1 MNKLLTTIRLHPAN
15 ERVVQ
20 VLDQRRLPFE
30 EVMVDLHTPED
41 AAQAIREMLVRG
53 APLIGV
59 TAAYGMYL
67 AALHEPAASVE
78 SYYQQQKS
86 MLAATRPT
94 AVDLFAAL
102 DQAAQSILQAGSLAE
117 RQQQALAFAQQCAAD
132 SIDACRRIGEHGL
145 PLIEAIARQ
154 KNGAP
159 VNILTHC
166 NAGFLACIEYG
177 TATAPIYL
185 AQECGI
191 PVHVWVDE
199 TRPRNQGARLTAFE
213 LGRRGVPHTLIAD
226 NAGGHLMQHG
236 LVDLVITGTDRTTRC
251 GDVANK
257 IGTYLKALAAQD
269 NGAPFYVAAPSSSID
284 WNIRDGLREINI
296 EQRDDR
302 ELRYIE
308 GWAEGR
314 IQEVLLCPE
323 GSAGANF
330 AFDVTP
336 ARLVT
341 GIITERGVCAASE
354 DALTTLFPEKR

>member
-1 MNKLLTTIRLHPAN
+1 MNNLLTTIRLHPSD
-15 ERVVQ
+15 EGVVQ

-41 AAQAIREMLVRG
+41 AAHAIREMLVRG

-67 AALHEPAASVE
+67 AALHEPAAGVE
-78 SYYQQQKS
+78 AYYRQQKS

-94 AVDLFAAL
+94 AVDLFTSL
-102 DQAAQSILQAGSLAE
+102 EQATQSILQADSTAE
-117 RQQQALAFAQQCAAD
+117 RQHQALAFAQQCATE

-177 TATAPIYL
+177 TATAPVYL
-185 AQECGI
+185 AHEQGI

-213 LGRRGVPHTLIAD
+213 LGRRGIPHTIIAD

-257 IGTYLKALAAQD
+257 IGTYLKALAAHD
-269 NGAPFYVAAPSSSID
+269 NKVPFYVAAPSSSID
-284 WNIRDGLREINI
+284 WNIRDGLLEIQI

-308 GWAEGR
+308 GWAGGR

-323 GSAGANF
+323 GSIGANY

-341 GIITERGVCAASE
+341 GIITERGVCDTSE
-354 DALTTLFPEKR
+354 EGLTGLFPEKR